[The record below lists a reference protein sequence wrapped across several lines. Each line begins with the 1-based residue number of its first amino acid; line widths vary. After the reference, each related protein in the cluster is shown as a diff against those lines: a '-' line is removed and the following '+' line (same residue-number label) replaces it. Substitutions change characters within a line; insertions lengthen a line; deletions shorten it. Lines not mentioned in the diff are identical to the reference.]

1 MSWITKEKA
10 EHPETLRRAQRDVR
24 RYFPLRYPAPRVK
37 EVEGRMALV
46 VEVKTDALTP
56 TQMTKLA
63 KAIGVI
69 YLNDA
74 QESVAGTVPSTFWS
88 RYESRILATRSR

>member
-10 EHPETLRRAQRDVR
+10 EHPETLRRAQRDVKRYYPR
-24 RYFPLRYPAPRVK
+24 RHPAPRVT
-37 EVEGRMALV
+37 EVEGRAALV
-46 VEVKTDALTP
+46 VEVRTDALTP
-56 TQMTKLA
+56 AQTMRLA

-74 QESVAGTVPSTFWS
+74 QESVADTVPSSFW
-88 RYESRILATRSR
+88 RGYHRRILARGSN